1 MELIKA
7 AVDSMKGLNKE
18 ELNKLFSSLSEDE
31 VDESLTKA
39 EVARKI
45 VEALKEMSLEEVTKL
60 VKEMGYEDEE
70 DMEDMDKE
78 IAAEGEDSDPN
89 FSPGCGQIFKG
100 PYVRNCTNFMTGSIG
115 KKINGAPAN
124 AAFTGTNDGG
134 QDLKSMV
141 CDSFTQYNLSLI
153 HI

>member
-7 AVDSMKGLNKE
+7 SVDNMKGLNKE

-60 VKEMGYEDEE
+60 VKEMGYGGMEDEE
-70 DMEDMDKE
+70 DE
-78 IAAEGEDSDPN
+78 
-89 FSPGCGQIFKG
+89 
-100 PYVRNCTNFMTGSIG
+100 
-115 KKINGAPAN
+115 KISQL
-124 AAFTGTNDGG
+124 TR
-134 QDLKSMV
+134 
-141 CDSFTQYNLSLI
+141 
-153 HI
+153 